1 MHKSYRAQLIV
12 ALLILLFSSFPGTIL
27 AQVTPADSST
37 ADIEITDPFRHIVF
51 LVPSN
56 DWDVRVEDLMGTSLS
71 RTDEATLSSI
81 RVVDSY
87 LEGNTSLEDV
97 WQGKLSYLKK
107 NKPGYVYYKERDDL
121 MIDNTKAIGITYKD
135 PADQSIVRLIFF
147 KTQNKYREL
156 TFDIGSEAIFQ
167 KIKPQLAFI
176 LKNIRI
182 PSSPISNLA
191 ISDPYLGIT
200 MSVPGNKE
208 WGFETASPYKRFY
221 YIPAGQYSTRG
232 KINLFHSIYSVN
244 SAQSANEEWNA
255 LVLKNLPGVEF
266 LIKGQSF
273 AHKGI
278 EMYSSTFKNPVAK
291 TVVRGLNFIHRN
303 SSLMIEFIIE
313 EDFFDQVKSDFSTIM
328 KNIVIVP

>member
-107 NKPGYVYYKERDDL
+107 NKP
-121 MIDNTKAIGITYKD
+121 T
-135 PADQSIVRLIFF
+135 
-147 KTQNKYREL
+147 
-156 TFDIGSEAIFQ
+156 
-167 KIKPQLAFI
+167 
-176 LKNIRI
+176 
-182 PSSPISNLA
+182 
-191 ISDPYLGIT
+191 
-200 MSVPGNKE
+200 
-208 WGFETASPYKRFY
+208 
-221 YIPAGQYSTRG
+221 
-232 KINLFHSIYSVN
+232 
-244 SAQSANEEWNA
+244 
-255 LVLKNLPGVEF
+255 
-266 LIKGQSF
+266 
-273 AHKGI
+273 
-278 EMYSSTFKNPVAK
+278 
-291 TVVRGLNFIHRN
+291 
-303 SSLMIEFIIE
+303 
-313 EDFFDQVKSDFSTIM
+313 
-328 KNIVIVP
+328 